1 MQSLTFHPVV
11 GDIGAQV
18 VQLGIGSLQAGQHAS
33 ISVTGLAPA
42 GADEISLQA
51 VNAFHAEA
59 AALLELNKAAQE
71 ELMRAG
77 QAFTQIAETY
87 TDVDQAAANSVEFAA
102 LPMTN
107 PWRAA

>member
-18 VQLGIGSLQAGQHAS
+18 VQLGMSAVEAGQHAS
-33 ISVTGLAPA
+33 FSVTGLAPA
-42 GADEISLQA
+42 GADEISAQA
-51 VNAFHAEA
+51 VAAFHAEA
-59 AALLELNKAAQE
+59 AALLELNRVAQQ

-77 QAFTQIAETY
+77 HAFTQIAQTY
-87 TDVDQAAANSVEFAA
+87 ADVDRAAAASVVFAA
-102 LPMTN
+102 VPMTN